1 MTAREKRIE
10 RLKKQKNLSFSDQLA
25 LIYDKRERKE
35 KLSYADYVLMLLA
48 GDEIAFEYK
57 NAIYENVYV
66 KKDLIHFCRTVYCED
81 TIVEES
87 YEVFS
92 CVKDLLNYAK
102 IDGKTIELAWS
113 EISC

>member
-1 MTAREKRIE
+1 MTVREKRIE
-10 RLKKQKNLSFSDQLA
+10 RLKKRKNLSFSEKLE
-25 LIYDKRERKE
+25 LIYDKREHKE
-35 KLSYADYVLMLLA
+35 KLFYEDYVLMLLA
-48 GDEIAFEYK
+48 GDEVAFEYK

-66 KKDLIHFCRTVYCED
+66 KKDVIHFCKTVYCNN